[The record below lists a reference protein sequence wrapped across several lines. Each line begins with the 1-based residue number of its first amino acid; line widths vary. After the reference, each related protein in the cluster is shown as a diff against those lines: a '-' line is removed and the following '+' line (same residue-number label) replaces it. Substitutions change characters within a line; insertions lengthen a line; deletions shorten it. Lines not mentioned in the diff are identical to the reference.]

1 MRELFVKRKLIKF
14 WRATVTQAIQ
24 QVHARISDAIDRGYV
39 VDMHDK
45 HVDIYDT
52 EDGFNHLGNVVQGN
66 ADSVNPAY
74 YRNLEYLYRKVLS
87 MGPVEVTKHM
97 KIPTAIDFLST
108 SLRDP
113 VFYGMY
119 KNIVTHWMRYDFANH
134 A

>member
-1 MRELFVKRKLIKF
+1 MV
-14 WRATVTQAIQ
+14 
-24 QVHARISDAIDRGYV
+24 DAQ
-39 VDMHDK
+39 DK

-74 YRNLEYLYRKVLS
+74 YGHLVRLYRKVLG
-87 MGPVEVTKHM
+87 MGPVQDTKHM
-97 KIPTAIDFLST
+97 KIPTAIELWAT

-119 KNIVTHWMRYDFANH
+119 KNIVTHWMRYDFVNRA
-134 A
+134 